1 MQTGKMELMSQQVVL
16 AFLGYYS
23 GAIDGIWSDASMKAK
38 RAFEADDSY
47 VPGIPSY
54 GMPFA
59 LLDKLPR
66 GLKWEKKLLT
76 HRDLTPEK
84 AQEILR
90 TRTRPTKPA
99 PVVEEPV
106 EEEFDEEEFDHDDA
120 QE

>member
-1 MQTGKMELMSQQVVL
+1 MQTNKMEIMAQQVVL

-23 GAIDGIWSDASMKAK
+23 GAVDGIWSDASMKAK
-38 RAFEADDSY
+38 RAFEADDSF

-59 LLDKLPR
+59 LLDKLPK
-66 GLKWEKKLLT
+66 GLRWEKKLLT

-90 TRTRPTKPA
+90 TRTRPAKPA
-99 PVVEEPV
+99 AVIPDPVQEVE
-106 EEEFDEEEFDHDDA
+106 DEEDFSDDDA